1 MLRSLRDNDIDLCAG
16 IRLVDSEDAHRVIG
30 IARASTRWGGGV
42 RYNDVRVVLTAS
54 TFVYARMALVMRVLG
69 EDLVLIRTYRE
80 PTNVGPRTPARK
92 RLDELLGTI
101 LEFVPPSYR
110 EAWLIVPAASVVDV
124 WKVEDD
130 VRNFCTPADL
140 PRACVMLASGFDGRH
155 ALSAGKYHVRRPADL
170 GRFTH
175 YMTSILHDEYTFH
188 GLSVGGRSMFLGM
201 HGSKDASPSEFTPAG
216 SRAPA
221 MPTRSAHPR
230 SPTEMA
236 RSTPN
241 STSSASTT
249 GGTYV
254 TSSTAKSTPCTTPA
268 K

>member
-1 MLRSLRDNDIDLCAG
+1 
-16 IRLVDSEDAHRVIG
+16 
-30 IARASTRWGGGV
+30 
-42 RYNDVRVVLTAS
+42 
-54 TFVYARMALVMRVLG
+54 
-69 EDLVLIRTYRE
+69 VLIRTYRE

-130 VRNFCTPADL
+130 ARNFCTPADL

-188 GLSVGGRSMFLGM
+188 RLSVSGRGMFLW
-201 HGSKDASPSEFTPAG
+201 DAWEQGYKSLRVYAGRIPSPRYADPLGVLTLPDGDGNRRTQRLRRVPQA
-216 SRAPA
+216 
-221 MPTRSAHPR
+221 AH
-230 SPTEMA
+230 T
-236 RSTPN
+236 
-241 STSSASTT
+241 
-249 GGTYV
+249 
-254 TSSTAKSTPCTTPA
+254 
-268 K
+268 

>member
-1 MLRSLRDNDIDLCAG
+1 MQRSLRDTDIDLCAG
-16 IRLVDSEDAHRVIG
+16 IRLFDSEDAHRVIG

-54 TFVYARMALVMRVLG
+54 TVVYARMALVMRVLG
-69 EDLVLIRTYRE
+69 EDLVLIGTYRA

-110 EAWLIVPAASVVDV
+110 EAWLIVPAASVVDD

-130 VRNFCTPADL
+130 ARNFCTPADL

-188 GLSVGGRSMFLGM
+188 RLSVSGRGMFLW
-201 HGSKDASPSEFTPAG
+201 DAWEQGYKSLRVYAGRIPSPRYADPLGVLTLPDGDGNRRTQRLRRVPQA
-216 SRAPA
+216 
-221 MPTRSAHPR
+221 AH
-230 SPTEMA
+230 T
-236 RSTPN
+236 
-241 STSSASTT
+241 
-249 GGTYV
+249 
-254 TSSTAKSTPCTTPA
+254 
-268 K
+268 